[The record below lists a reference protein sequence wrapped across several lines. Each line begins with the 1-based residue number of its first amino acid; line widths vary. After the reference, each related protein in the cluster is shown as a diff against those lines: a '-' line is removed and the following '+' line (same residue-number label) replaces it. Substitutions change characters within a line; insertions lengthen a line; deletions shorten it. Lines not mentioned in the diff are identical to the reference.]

1 MVWGKLMIYW
11 AIKAAKK
18 SKYIESVYVKD
29 CPKIEKI
36 TKSLKI
42 NLIKRPAKLAQ
53 DDTYKMDAIKHAVQE
68 IMRDKII
75 PSIVVVKV
83 NPRV

>member
-1 MVWGKLMIYW
+1 MIYW

-18 SKYIESVYVKD
+18 SKYIESVYVTTD

-42 NLIKRPAKLAQ
+42 NLIKRLRFSRR
-53 DDTYKMDAIKHAVQE
+53 YL
-68 IMRDKII
+68 
-75 PSIVVVKV
+75 
-83 NPRV
+83 